1 MKFSKPSSIVSLC
14 IAVLLITAFVVYR
27 NKMEKTPER
36 NVRYH
41 WSDVLTDEHLHP
53 CYLHSATFIQVDGVS
68 IGLGELGLLPEM
80 PEDLNGSK
88 DFLDE
93 SVYQETIP
101 QKLSIRWF
109 DIANRTWYEG
119 AFELPVHQIDSVFR
133 SAESKPEWKYAYLGD
148 SVNVFGLRFHLQLL
162 KDGVVKLWMKGKHL
176 KYFVGSYKGKKYN
189 QDYTLIAAGE
199 TEAHFADSLRAMLPM
214 HERDELDY
222 QLPWIS
228 RADTTS
234 IHEGVFEFIAL
245 DGNYDDELLLLKKA
259 KDTLGL
265 INHFQGIVLNRGD
278 RIRLRWKTADYIP
291 AGDPESVSKEDFVV
305 SYELIKAGRL
315 SRLLKRGFPTLRPYY
330 IAEGMSETGKLYI
343 EDEMKAYL
351 ACSEDPKVRAAID
364 KRQGPMMY
372 TVEPSFVDK
381 RKVFLIDLALDQAKP
396 VYLKKLYFDIERPYR
411 LFEMD

>member
-1 MKFSKPSSIVSLC
+1 MKFSNTSLIVFLT
-14 IAVLLITAFVVYR
+14 IAVLLITALVVYR
-27 NKMEKTPER
+27 NKIEKTPEGS
-36 NVRYH
+36 VRYH

-53 CYLHSATFIQVDGVS
+53 CYLHSATFVQPDGVS
-68 IGLGELGLLPEM
+68 IGLGEVGLLPEM
-80 PEDLNGSK
+80 PGDSVGGE

-93 SVYQETIP
+93 PVYQEAIP
-101 QKLSIRWF
+101 QKLSIKWF
-109 DIANRTWYEG
+109 DIAARTWYEG
-119 AFELPVHQIDSVFR
+119 EFKLPVHQIDSVFR
-133 SAESKPEWKYAYLGD
+133 SAGSKPEWKYTYLSD
-148 SVNVFGLRFHLQLL
+148 SINVFGLRLHLQLL

-176 KYFVGSYKGKKYN
+176 KYLVGSYKGKKYN

-199 TEAHFADSLRAMLPM
+199 AEAHFADSLLAMLPVR
-214 HERDELDY
+214 ERDELDY
-222 QLPWIS
+222 QLPWIP

-234 IHEGVFEFIAL
+234 IHEGVFEFIAI

-265 INHFQGIVLNRGD
+265 INHFQGVVLNRGD

-330 IAEGMSETGKLYI
+330 VAEGMSETGKLYI

-351 ACSEDPKVRAAID
+351 ACSEDPKVRAAVD

-372 TVEPSFVDK
+372 TIEPSFVGK
-381 RKVFLIDLALDQAKP
+381 RKVFLIGLALDQAKP

-411 LFEMD
+411 LFETD